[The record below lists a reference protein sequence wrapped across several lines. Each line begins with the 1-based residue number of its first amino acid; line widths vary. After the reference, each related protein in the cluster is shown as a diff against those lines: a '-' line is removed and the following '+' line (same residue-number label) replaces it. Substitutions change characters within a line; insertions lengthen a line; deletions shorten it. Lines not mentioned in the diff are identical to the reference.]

1 MIVCPVCRHSNDD
14 FSIKCTSCGSFIQ
27 DRVPNLDLFSQIW
40 LMIESPEDGFRR
52 VIIAEHKNFVLFLST
67 FLGIAAAFTLFWAKN
82 SGNSFDNLFPLLL
95 LGIVMGLIIGIPVF
109 FGLTGIAFGFSSA
122 LKGRGSFKET
132 YGVVGWSLVPIVLSV
147 VFVLPLELGTLGLV
161 LFSSN
166 PSAFEMK
173 PVVTMVL
180 LGLDGAAVVWSMLL
194 AAKGISMVHR
204 FRFITALMIAVLSA
218 AGVSYISFLLYSL
231 FNI

>member
-52 VIIAEHKNFVLFLST
+52 VIIAEHKNFVLFLSM
-67 FLGIAAAFTLFWAKN
+67 FLGIASAFTLFWAKR
-82 SGNSFDNLFPLLL
+82 SGNSFDNLFPVLL
-95 LGIVMGLIIGIPVF
+95 LGIVLGLVIGIPVF
-109 FGLTGIAFGFSSA
+109 FVLTGIVSGISAAF
-122 LKGRGSFKET
+122 KGRGSFRET
-132 YGVVGWSLVPIVLSV
+132 YGVIGWSLVPIVLSV
-147 VFVLPLELGTLGLV
+147 VFILPLELGILGLI

-173 PVVTMVL
+173 PVVTIVL
-180 LGLDGAAVVWSMLL
+180 TGLDGVTVLWSILL

-204 FRFITALMIAVLSA
+204 FRYITALMIAVTAA
-218 AGVSYISFLLYSL
+218 AGTAVASFLLYSF